1 MNENSLGD
9 ELVKYL
15 TSNDSLM
22 RRIKTLKFNCTL
34 PHQTVKKLLDNL
46 SKSYQ
51 YRKSVKYLK
60 GTDLVSEV
68 AKVYIAKP
76 QSFSIAEY

>member
-15 TSNDSLM
+15 TSNDSVM

-34 PHQTVKKLLDNL
+34 PHKTVKNLLDNF

-51 YRKSVKYLK
+51 YRKSLKYLK
-60 GTDLVSEV
+60 GTDLVSEA

-76 QSFSIAEY
+76 ESFSITEY